1 MKEIYEVDIN
11 KSYFLDEDLNIW
23 SDIEDFYEFHID
35 EYTGIKDNIENWQEQ
50 LIEEYKLMELM
61 GDEVISKVVTD
72 LENTIDYYKNKYFE
86 LLEENNEHR

>member
-23 SDIEDFYEFHID
+23 NDIEDFYEFHMD
-35 EYTGIKDNIENWQEQ
+35 DYTGIKDNIEDWQEQ
-50 LIEEYKLMELM
+50 LIEEYHVMELM
-61 GDEVISKVVTD
+61 GDEVISVVVTS

-86 LLEENNEHR
+86 LLEEKNEHR